1 MAVIGLVWLFATAT
15 LTYAAGEKLATPA
28 KAPAVSVATPRPTLV
43 VPDIRGQA
51 FVFAKGILE
60 DGGFAW
66 RVKGSVQGYST
77 IVVST
82 QEPAAGTRVEDTGA
96 PTLMLTMHRGIY
108 AQEGAPQNT
117 SPYSGTSI
125 VLPKTASA
133 QRKTPTVRKTVARAK
148 TPNVRKTVARAK
160 TAAKPSAKRARH
172 GSVKPAAKRA
182 SHGAVKP
189 AAKRTRHGAAKP
201 KRRIARTKLPARRAR
216 PPAFVVPSAPKEPL
230 NEIPL
235 IVRARRLSTWL
246 TPSRRPTAM
255 NQRYW
260 LYQHAWIVTGAKFGW
275 WHGAAALRVLIN
287 VDRRVQSQWGI
298 GFRSESVARRAL
310 AAAEA
315 SGK

>member
-28 KAPAVSVATPRPTLV
+28 KAPLAVATPRPTLV

-66 RVKGSVQGYST
+66 RVQGSVQGYST
-77 IVVST
+77 NVVSS
-82 QEPAAGTRVEDTGA
+82 QQPAAGTRVADTGA
-96 PTLMLTMHRGIY
+96 PTLTLTMHRGTY
-108 AQEGAPQNT
+108 AQEGTPQNT
-117 SPYSGTSI
+117 SPYAGTSI
-125 VLPKTASA
+125 VLAKSASA
-133 QRKTPTVRKTVARAK
+133 RAKAPAMRKTV
-148 TPNVRKTVARAK
+148 PRAK
-160 TAAKPSAKRARH
+160 TA
-172 GSVKPAAKRA
+172 VKPATKR
-182 SHGAVKP
+182 P
-189 AAKRTRHGAAKP
+189 T
-201 KRRIARTKLPARRAR
+201 RRAR
-216 PPAFVVPSAPKEPL
+216 PPAFVLAGAPKEPL

-235 IVRARRLSTWL
+235 TVRARRLSNWL
-246 TPSRRPTAM
+246 TPSRRPTAA

-287 VDRRVQSQWGI
+287 VDHRVQSQWGL
-298 GFRSESVARRAL
+298 GVRSESVARGAL